1 MDTATIP
8 GARPAVDEP
17 GLVWGSWLMII
28 AAIGF
33 VGYAILFFIRDLTG
47 GFLELGIGQNEVNVG
62 KAQIE
67 QFSPSLYAYISH
79 LQIALSGFIAAV
91 GIAVIFLTFFGVRRA
106 MLWAWVGAVV
116 APVFALAVALPD
128 HYLHD
133 HHFDTMGHLGLI
145 YLAVVIFTVGAVLAL
160 IPVWKDRSESG

>member
-1 MDTATIP
+1 MDTAAIS

-17 GLVWGSWLMII
+17 GLVWGRWLMII

-33 VGYAILFFIRDLTG
+33 VGYAILFFIRDLSG
-47 GFLELGIGQNEVNVG
+47 GFLELGIGPNEVNVG

-91 GIAVIFLTFFGVRRA
+91 GIAVVFLTLFGVRRG

-128 HYLHD
+128 HYLHQ

-145 YLAVVIFTVGAVLAL
+145 YLAVVIFTVGGVLAL
-160 IPVWKDRSESG
+160 IPLWKARSESG

>member
-1 MDTATIP
+1 MDTAAVS
-8 GARPAVDEP
+8 GERPAADEP
-17 GLVWGSWLMII
+17 MLQWGSWLMII

-33 VGYAILFFIRDLTG
+33 VGYAILFFIRDFSDS
-47 GFLELGIGQNEVNVG
+47 FLELGIGPNEVNVG
-62 KAQIE
+62 KDQIQ

-91 GIAVIFLTFFGVRRA
+91 GIAAIFLTFFGVRRG

-160 IPVWKDRSESG
+160 IPLWKARIGTA

>member
-1 MDTATIP
+1 MATTEVAP
-8 GARPAVDEP
+8 RSLDQDEP
-17 GLVWGSWLMII
+17 WLRWGSWLMGL
-28 AAIGF
+28 AAVGF
-33 VGYAILFFIRDLTG
+33 IGYAVLFFIRNFTDS
-47 GFLELGIGQNEVNVG
+47 FLELGIGPNEVNVG
-62 KAQIE
+62 KTQIQE
-67 QFSPSLYAYISH
+67 FSPSLYAYISH

-91 GIAVIFLTFFGVRRA
+91 GIAVVFLTSFGVRRG

-160 IPVWKDRSESG
+160 IPLWKARSING

>member
-1 MDTATIP
+1 MATAEMPRTT
-8 GARPAVDEP
+8 VEDEP
-17 GLVWGSWLMII
+17 MLQWGSWLMIF

-33 VGYAILFFIRDLTG
+33 VGYGIIFFIRDFTG
-47 GFLELGIGQNEVNVG
+47 SFLELGIGPNEVSVG
-62 KAQIE
+62 KDQIQ

-91 GIAVIFLTFFGVRRA
+91 GIAVIFLTLFGVRRG

-128 HYLHD
+128 HYLHQ

-145 YLAVVIFTVGAVLAL
+145 YLAVVIFTIGAVLAL
-160 IPVWKDRSESG
+160 FPLWKARN

>member
-1 MDTATIP
+1 MATTAELS
-8 GARPAVDEP
+8 RSAVQEEP

-33 VGYAILFFIRDLTG
+33 IGYAILFFVRDLSG
-47 GFLELGIGQNEVNVG
+47 GFLELGIGPNEVNVG

-91 GIAVIFLTFFGVRRA
+91 GIAVIFLTLFGVRRG
-106 MLWAWVGAVV
+106 MFWAWVGAVV

-160 IPVWKDRSESG
+160 IPLWKARGEKG

>member
-1 MDTATIP
+1 MDTATVSAEP
-8 GARPAVDEP
+8 RAVDEP
-17 GLVWGSWLMII
+17 MLVWGAWLMII

-33 VGYAILFFIRDLTG
+33 IGYAIMFFVRDLSG
-47 GFLELGIGQNEVNVG
+47 GFLELGIGPNEVNVG
-62 KAQIE
+62 KVEIQ
-67 QFSPSLYAYISH
+67 QFSPSLYAYIGH

-91 GIAVIFLTFFGVRRA
+91 GIAVIFLALFGVRRG

-133 HHFDTMGHLGLI
+133 HHFDTLGHLGLI

-160 IPVWKDRSESG
+160 IPLWKARGQNA

>member
-1 MDTATIP
+1 MDTAAVS

-17 GLVWGSWLMII
+17 ALVWGSWLMII

-33 VGYAILFFIRDLTG
+33 IGYAILFFIRDLSG
-47 GFLELGIGQNEVNVG
+47 GFLELGIGPNEVNVG

-91 GIAVIFLTFFGVRRA
+91 GIAVVFLTLFGVRRG

-133 HHFDTMGHLGLI
+133 HHFDTLGHLGLI

-160 IPVWKDRSESG
+160 IPLWKARSESG

>member
-1 MDTATIP
+1 MDIATVSME
-8 GARPAVDEP
+8 RHAVDEP
-17 GLVWGSWLMII
+17 MLRWGSWLMII

-33 VGYAILFFIRDLTG
+33 IGYAVLFFVRDLSG
-47 GFLELGIGQNEVNVG
+47 GFLELGIGPNEVNVG
-62 KAQIE
+62 KTQIQE
-67 QFSPSLYAYISH
+67 FSPSLYAYISH

-91 GIAVIFLTFFGVRRA
+91 GIAVVFLTSFGVRRG
-106 MLWAWVGAVV
+106 MLWAWIGAVV

-145 YLAVVIFTVGAVLAL
+145 YLAVMIFTVGAVLAL
-160 IPVWKDRSESG
+160 IPLWKARSVNG